1 MIYIGTCGFAYR
13 DWIGSFYPPKTKPD
27 EMLGYYARRF
37 TAVEI
42 DATYYGVLDRR
53 SVQRMDARTP
63 DGFRFS
69 FKAPKSLTHAPGAA
83 EAPSDEL
90 TRFIESL
97 APVAASGK
105 LASVLLQFPPAF
117 LPTPR
122 NHDYLKRVAAWLRG
136 VPLVAEFREAA
147 WQTGETLALL
157 RALHVG
163 WCNLDMPSLESLLAP
178 STDATSP
185 VGYVRF
191 HGRNAERWL
200 TGDRITRYAY
210 AYSREELEPW
220 RERLLAIAAHTQ
232 ATYAFF
238 NNHARGGAARDA
250 ATLES
255 LLEARCPGEDNVLA
269 RAPGGN
275 PEQRALP
282 GFS

>member
-37 TAVEI
+37 AAVEI

-53 SVQRMDARTP
+53 TVQRMAARTP

-69 FKAPKSLTHAPGAA
+69 FKAPKSLTHALDAD
-83 EAPSDEL
+83 EVPSEEL
-90 TRFIESL
+90 ARFIESL

-117 LPTPR
+117 LPVPR
-122 NHDYLKRVAAWLRG
+122 NHDYLKRVTAWLRD
-136 VPLVAEFREAA
+136 VPLVVEFREAS
-147 WQTGETLALL
+147 WQTRETLELL
-157 RALHVG
+157 RALHAG
-163 WCNLDMPSLESLLAP
+163 WCNLDMPSLETLPVP
-178 STDATSP
+178 STDATSQ

-191 HGRNAERWL
+191 HGRNAERWR
-200 TGDRITRYAY
+200 TGDRVTRYAY
-210 AYSREELEPW
+210 DYSREELEPW
-220 RERLLAIAAHTQ
+220 GDRLLAIAERTQ

-238 NNHARGGAARDA
+238 NNHARGSAARDA
-250 ATLES
+250 TTLEN
-255 LLEARCPGEDNVLA
+255 LLEARCPGENNVVA

>member
-13 DWIGSFYPPKTKPD
+13 DWIGSFYPPKTKPG

-37 TAVEI
+37 AAVEI
-42 DATYYGVLDRR
+42 DATYYGVLDPR

-69 FKAPKSLTHAPGAA
+69 FKAPKSLTHAPAA
-83 EAPSDEL
+83 SEAPSDEL
-90 TRFIESL
+90 ARFIESL

-117 LPTPR
+117 LPTPQ
-122 NHDYLKRVAAWLRG
+122 NHDYLKRVVTWLQG
-136 VPLVAEFREAA
+136 MPLVAEFREAA
-147 WQTGETLALL
+147 WQTGETLDLL
-157 RALHVG
+157 RALQVG
-163 WCNLDMPSLESLLAP
+163 WCNLDMPALEALLAP
-178 STDATSP
+178 SADVTSP

-210 AYSREELEPW
+210 AYHREELEPW
-220 RERLLAIAAHTQ
+220 GDRLLSIAARAQ

-238 NNHARGGAARDA
+238 NNHARGSAARDA
-250 ATLES
+250 SLLES
-255 LLEARCPGEDNVLA
+255 VLEARCGGRSDVLA